1 MQRVLYDA
9 DHEAYRETVR
19 EFLAREVAP
28 HQDDWDR
35 QHWIDREVF
44 ARAAKAGIYALQIGE
59 QYGGAGES
67 DYRFRMVVCEEVAR
81 INALSFGL
89 TVSLQDD
96 LVLHYLLDLTT
107 DEQKQRW
114 LPGFASGELIGAL
127 AMTEPGAGS
136 DLKGIRTTARRDG
149 DHWILNGQK
158 TFISSGIMSD
168 VVVVAARTHPDGGS
182 RAFSLFAV
190 ERDTPGFERGRQL
203 EKIGLPAQDT
213 SELFFTDAR
222 VPAANLLGEEGLG
235 LPYMMSHLPR
245 ERLGVTA
252 KAMAT
257 TRAIYQI
264 TAEYCR
270 QRTAF
275 GGPLTQNQHIR
286 FELAEMATE
295 IDVAQAYVDQSVLA
309 FNADELT
316 PVDAAKGKWFLSELQ
331 KRVIDRCLQLH
342 GGYGYMSEYAVARA
356 YVDTRIQTI
365 YGGTTEI
372 MKEIIGR
379 DIAAASPGNGQRSA
393 SRVRKS

>member
-1 MQRVLYDA
+1 MQRTLYEP

-28 HQDDWDR
+28 HQDEWDR
-35 QHWIDREVF
+35 QHWIDRGVF
-44 ARAAKAGIYALQIGE
+44 ARAAKAGVYALQIDE
-59 QYGGAGES
+59 RYGGAGEP
-67 DYRFRMVVCEEVAR
+67 DYRYRMIVCEEVAR

-89 TVSLQDD
+89 TISLQDD
-96 LVLHYLLDLTT
+96 LVLAYLLDLTT

-114 LPGFASGELIGAL
+114 LPGIAAGELIGAL

-136 DLKGIRTTARRDG
+136 DLKAIRTTARRAG
-149 DHWILNGQK
+149 DEWILNGQK

-168 VVVVAARTHPDGGS
+168 VVVVAARTDPEGGS
-182 RAFSLFAV
+182 GAFSLFVV

-213 SELFFTDAR
+213 SELFFNDAR
-222 VPAANLLGEEGLG
+222 VPAANLLGDVGRG
-235 LPYMMSHLPR
+235 LPYLMSHLPR
-245 ERLGVTA
+245 ERLGVSA

-257 TRAIYQI
+257 TRAIFDL
-264 TAEYCR
+264 TVDYCR

-275 GGPLTQNQHIR
+275 GKPLTGNQHVR
-286 FELAEMATE
+286 FELAEMDTE
-295 IDVAQAYVDQSVLA
+295 IDIAQAYVDQSVRA
-309 FNADELT
+309 FNAGDLT
-316 PVDAAKGKWFLSELQ
+316 PVDAAKGKWFVSELQ

-342 GGYGYMSEYAVARA
+342 GGYGYMAEYPVARA
-356 YVDTRIQTI
+356 YLDTRVQTI

-379 DIAAASPGNGQRSA
+379 DIAAGGPQNR
-393 SRVRKS
+393 